1 MSTINL
7 VNLCVF
13 ASGLFPL
20 FILIFLFKVV
30 NPKYHGY
37 WVFGIIFIMVA
48 GLLTGSLNLLG
59 GLIEDHAESLKD
71 SKQASFTVELWLYI
85 VPASIAAIGVNLI
98 SQYLT
103 TSRPSAKVT

>member
-7 VNLCVF
+7 VNLYVF

-20 FILIFLFKVV
+20 FVLIFIFKVV

-37 WVFGIIFIMVA
+37 WVFGVVFIMVA

-59 GLIEDHAESLKD
+59 GLIEKHAESLTD

-103 TSRPSAKVT
+103 TPKP

>member
-7 VNLCVF
+7 VNLYVF

-37 WVFGIIFIMVA
+37 WVFGVVFIMVA

-59 GLIEDHAESLKD
+59 GLIEEHAKSLKD
-71 SKQASFTVELWLYI
+71 SSRLHLPLSCGCI
-85 VPASIAAIGVNLI
+85 L
-98 SQYLT
+98 SQHRLRQSEST
-103 TSRPSAKVT
+103 